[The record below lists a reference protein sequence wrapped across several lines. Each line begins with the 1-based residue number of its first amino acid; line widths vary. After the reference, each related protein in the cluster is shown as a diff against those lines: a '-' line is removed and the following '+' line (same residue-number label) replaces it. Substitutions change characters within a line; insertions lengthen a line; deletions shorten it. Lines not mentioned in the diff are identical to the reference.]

1 MLEKASEFIKDV
13 RVESTKVTWPS
24 RKELRE
30 STIVVVVT
38 VTLISVFIAVVD
50 RVVAQVVTLII

>member
-1 MLEKASEFIKDV
+1 MLEKASEFIRDV

-30 STIVVVVT
+30 STIVVIVT
-38 VTLISVFIAVVD
+38 VTLISMFIAVVD
-50 RVVAQVVTLII
+50 RVVTQVVTLII